1 MLFCIGGVCVPY
13 SAIVPLILLGLR
25 WVVAKLHVYG
35 LVPKFLS
42 EMMNLNHN
50 KQQQQQPQKEGV
62 ITSSCCNDKSIA
74 LDKGSSSNPATG
86 TPSNNFK
93 DQFSSSGSSSSP
105 SPSSSSSTIV
115 KEIQSEQEFE
125 ELLLLNQNK
134 KVMGDSNNKTVV
146 KFTASW
152 CKPCHNIQP
161 FYEQKSTE
169 NPGYNF
175 LLVDV
180 DELDGIASKYNV
192 AMLPTF
198 LILTHQNSGGGGTVV
213 TATYRG
219 SNKHEL
225 EVFLTENLAG
235 N

>member
-25 WVVAKLHVYG
+25 WVVAKLQVYG

-42 EMMNLNHN
+42 ELMNLNHN
-50 KQQQQQPQKEGV
+50 KQQQQPQKEEV
-62 ITSSCCNDKSIA
+62 PSSSCCNDKSIA
-74 LDKGSSSNPATG
+74 LDKGSSSSPANST
-86 TPSNNFK
+86 TSNNVK

-115 KEIQSEQEFE
+115 KEIQSEPEFD

-134 KVMGDSNNKTVV
+134 KVIGDNINKTVV

-161 FYEQKSTE
+161 FYEQKSKE
-169 NPGYNF
+169 NPGHDF

-180 DELDGIASKYNV
+180 DELDGIASRYNV

-198 LILTHQNSGGGGTVV
+198 LILTHQNSGGGGTAV